1 MNKANLIKK
10 TVILALVLIVPG
22 FLYYL
27 LTAHGKNHYTPLA
40 YFGPRMVAKTFHK
53 KRGKEI
59 PDTLYHTI
67 ADFNLTDQNG
77 KKVSLTTLK
86 DKIVIA
92 NFFYTHCPTVCNLV
106 NDNVN
111 KLLPEYTS
119 NKNICFVSITVDPQN
134 DSVSVLKQYEKQYGT
149 HANRL
154 FLTGDTATIYNLARK
169 GFLVNAV
176 QTGKNEFNYSDQ
188 IILIDPNKHIR
199 GYYRG
204 ASTAEVTTLND
215 EIKVLITEVLL
226 NKDAPLY

>member
-10 TVILALVLIVPG
+10 TIILALVLIVPG

-40 YFGPRMVAKTFHK
+40 YFGPRVVAKTFHK

-67 ADFNLTDQNG
+67 TDFNLTDQNG
-77 KKVSLTTLK
+77 KKVSLATWK
-86 DKIVIA
+86 DKIIIA

-119 NKNICFVSITVDPQN
+119 NKNICFVSM
-134 DSVSVLKQYEKQYGT
+134 
-149 HANRL
+149 
-154 FLTGDTATIYNLARK
+154 F
-169 GFLVNAV
+169 AV
-176 QTGKNEFNYSDQ
+176 AMDQ
-188 IILIDPNKHIR
+188 
-199 GYYRG
+199 
-204 ASTAEVTTLND
+204 
-215 EIKVLITEVLL
+215 
-226 NKDAPLY
+226 